1 MNSSIL
7 VEHIFFNS
15 RDNILLEGI
24 FHNAGQP
31 DAVVIAHPHPLYGGN
46 MNNDVIGLVEQAYL
60 EKGYATLRF
69 NFRGVGKSHGS
80 YADGK
85 GEIDDLMGAIDYVGK
100 NNSTRIVVVGYSF
113 GAWVSAHIPKEM
125 QPEKLVMLSPPVA
138 MMDFSTAS
146 AIPSLKLVI
155 TGRNDEI
162 APPELIEKHLALWN
176 PSADLRVIEH
186 CDHFYGAGL
195 PKLKMILTE
204 NL

>member
-1 MNSSIL
+1 M
-7 VEHIFFNS
+7 EHIFFNS

-24 FHNAGQP
+24 FHNSGQTG
-31 DAVVIAHPHPLYGGN
+31 AVVIAHPHPLYGGN
-46 MNNDVIGLVEQAYL
+46 MNNDVIGLVERAYL
-60 EKGYATLRF
+60 EKGYSTLRF

-85 GEIDDLMGAIDYVGK
+85 GEIDDLMGAIDDVGK
-100 NNSTRIVVVGYSF
+100 NKPARIVVVGYSF

-125 QPEKLVMLSPPVA
+125 QPEEIIMISPPVA
-138 MMDFSTAS
+138 MMDFSDAS
-146 AIPSLKLVI
+146 EIPSLKLVI

-176 PSADLRVIEH
+176 PNAAFRVVEH
-186 CDHFYGAGL
+186 CDHFYGSSL
-195 PKLKMILTE
+195 PKVKMILTE